1 MSALAKQLGIS
12 SEELRQAL
20 ASGKTLADLAKEK
33 GVDVQKLITVQKKVM
48 VDRINQAVKDGKLTR
63 EQADKQIAKAGMF
76 AEKIVNRNFDR
87 GRHH

>member
-1 MSALAKQLGIS
+1 M
-12 SEELRQAL
+12 
-20 ASGKTLADLAKEK
+20 
-33 GVDVQKLITVQKKVM
+33 QKLITVQKKVM